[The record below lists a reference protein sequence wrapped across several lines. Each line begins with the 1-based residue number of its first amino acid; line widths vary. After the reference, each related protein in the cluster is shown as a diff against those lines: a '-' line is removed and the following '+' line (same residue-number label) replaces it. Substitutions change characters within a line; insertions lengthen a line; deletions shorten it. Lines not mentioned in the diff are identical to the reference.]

1 MKTSYKKLWIKLA
14 ELEWS
19 KKKLREETG
28 ISTTTLAK
36 LGKGCNVNTD
46 VLLKICETLH
56 CDIGD
61 IVSVVPEESKECGL
75 SEDE

>member
-1 MKTSYKKLWIKLA
+1 MRTSYKKLWVKLA
-14 ELEWS
+14 ELEWT

-36 LGKGCNVNTD
+36 LGKGQNVNTD
-46 VLLKICETLH
+46 VLIKICNVLK

-61 IVSVVPEESKECGL
+61 IVELVP
-75 SEDE
+75 DEQQEK

>member
-1 MKTSYKKLWIKLA
+1 MRMKTSYKKLWIKLA
-14 ELEWS
+14 EMEWT

-36 LGKGCNVNTD
+36 LGKGSNINTD
-46 VLLKICETLH
+46 ILLKICETLH

-61 IVSVVPEESKECGL
+61 IVSAVEDDVNEE
-75 SEDE
+75 